1 MRKGEVFMRC
11 DSELICVLWS
21 AMCQLCLAAQLS
33 GAVYL
38 EMLSYLIRKFCITH
52 TDSRA
57 TFIGW

>member
-1 MRKGEVFMRC
+1 MILRSCV
-11 DSELICVLWS
+11 CVLI

-33 GAVYL
+33 GEVYL

-52 TDSRA
+52 TDSWA